1 MAISGQTQL
10 KEPTGAPLTAEPLY
24 GRAMSAISWRF
35 LSESSRFVLQLTV
48 MVILARLIHVDQFGL
63 LALAMVVINL
73 VVDISEIG
81 VHIAVIQRKDLT
93 DMHIRVAFSLSI
105 LFGLLFTITVY
116 VMAPFA
122 AILLHSDEVIPILRL
137 ISVTVILTSAGKVA
151 FALLQR
157 KLEYRNLL
165 IAELGSYAFGY
176 VPVGI
181 SLALLG
187 YGVWALVWASLI
199 QTLLRTILF
208 LYLAPHP
215 MRPSFSLSEARQL
228 LNIGVGQSLFNLAN
242 YAAHNGDYFVVGRQ
256 LGATALG
263 LYSRA
268 YQLLTMPMYQFTSV
282 ISSVL
287 FPVYSLIQD
296 ESERLKRAYLASLF
310 LSAIIVAP
318 ILACL
323 GVAAPE
329 IMAGVFGPEWIGA
342 AAPLQILCVGGL
354 FHSMYGAGDSLARAK
369 GAVYLKFACHS
380 IYAACVFSFSFIGSR
395 WGINGVAVGVVV
407 AITVIYL
414 LMAWLTTKLVGASW
428 KEYFLCQAPGAI
440 LGVVAAAFTILTTQL
455 LRYAQLPRLVILAGA
470 VITSTVAGV
479 VAGLSLPRV
488 WLNTV
493 SFGAVDNIEQLA
505 DTVGRRLRAY
515 PCQNRLAFKLVA
527 AIYNKYKIARY
538 RHD

>member
-1 MAISGQTQL
+1 MTESGQTQL
-10 KEPTGAPLTAEPLY
+10 KEPTGEPSTVEPLY
-24 GRAMSAISWRF
+24 GRTMRAISWRF
-35 LSESSRFVLQLTV
+35 LSESSKFILQLTV
-48 MVILARLIHVDQFGL
+48 MVILARLIRVDQFGL

-73 VVDISEIG
+73 VVDISEVG

-93 DMHIRVAFSLSI
+93 DIHIRVAFSLSI
-105 LFGLLFTITVY
+105 LFGLLFTVAVY
-116 VMAPFA
+116 VIAPFA
-122 AILLHSDEVIPILRL
+122 AILLQSNEVIPILRL
-137 ISVTVILTSAGKVA
+137 ISATILLNSVGKVA
-151 FALLQR
+151 MALLQR
-157 KLEYRNLL
+157 KLDYRNLL

-176 VPVGI
+176 VLVGI

-208 LYLAPHP
+208 LHAAPHP
-215 MRPSFSLSEARQL
+215 MRPSLSLCEARQL

-242 YAAHNGDYFVVGRQ
+242 YAAHNGDYFIVGRQ

-268 YQLLTMPMYQFTSV
+268 YQLMTMPMYQFSSV
-282 ISSVL
+282 INSVL

-310 LSAIIVAP
+310 LSAITVAP

-329 IMAGVFGPEWIGA
+329 IMAGIFGPEWIGA
-342 AAPLQILCVGGL
+342 AAPLQILCVGGI
-354 FHSMYGAGDSLARAK
+354 FHSMYGSGDSLARAK

-380 IYAACVFSFSFIGSR
+380 IYAVCVFSFSFIGSR
-395 WGINGVAVGVVV
+395 WGINGVAAGVVL

-414 LMAWLTTKLVGASW
+414 LMAWLTTRLVGASW

-440 LGVVAAAFTILTTQL
+440 LGVVSAAFTILAIQL
-455 LRYAQLPRLVILAGA
+455 LRYAQLPHLVILAGA

-479 VAGLSLPRV
+479 VAGLSLPRA
-488 WLNTV
+488 WLNNV

-505 DTVGRRLRAY
+505 DTVSRRFRAY
-515 PCQNRLAFKLVA
+515 LCQNRLASKLVA
-527 AIYNKYKIARY
+527 ASYNWYKIARY
-538 RHD
+538 RQ